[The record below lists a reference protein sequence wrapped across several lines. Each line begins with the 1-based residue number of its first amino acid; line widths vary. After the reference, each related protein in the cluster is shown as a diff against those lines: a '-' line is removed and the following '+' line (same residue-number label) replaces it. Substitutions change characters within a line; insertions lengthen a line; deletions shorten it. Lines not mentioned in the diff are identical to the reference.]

1 VQQMGGQIELHSTPG
16 VGTSVELTLKK
27 AGG

>member
-1 VQQMGGQIELHSTPG
+1 VEQMDGQIELHSTVG